1 MVFGGENNGDFR
13 RVNKEYFA
21 RHPSTQCW
29 RHDPAPG
36 SFGPETIAPSL
47 RDGSEKPVSPIMS
60 PTKGADGCRFRD
72 CESALVIYI
81 YILLIFNTHYFI
93 YLLLFYLSYSRYIIP
108 TSILPP
114 SIFFFSLSLYIFSIY
129 LHLYPISPL
138 LSI

>member
-1 MVFGGENNGDFR
+1 MVKFR

-60 PTKGADGCRFRD
+60 PTKGADGSRFRD

-114 SIFFFSLSLYIFSIY
+114 SIFFSIFFSLFLSFSLYLLYLSPSIT
-129 LHLYPISPL
+129 LYHPF